1 MGKPSDASS
10 APIRFKAIDMTP
22 TAASS
27 RASRLTY
34 ERYLDFLAKAKI
46 AAGLPA
52 IGAVEE
58 NLLADILR
66 FTSTGQHLGV
76 VAAMSLNAQKT
87 SITNFRILKKLR
99 LQGWITL
106 RVGETDERFKWV
118 ELSKLALR
126 YFALHDKCLL
136 KALAHET

>member
-10 APIRFKAIDMTP
+10 APTRFKAIDMTP

-52 IGAVEE
+52 LGAVEE

>member
-1 MGKPSDASS
+1 
-10 APIRFKAIDMTP
+10 MTP

-52 IGAVEE
+52 LGAVEE

-87 SITNFRILKKLR
+87 TITNFRILKKLR

-126 YFALHDKCLL
+126 YIALHDKCLM
-136 KALAHET
+136 KALSAPT

>member
-1 MGKPSDASS
+1 
-10 APIRFKAIDMTP
+10 MTP
-22 TAASS
+22 TSAT
-27 RASRLTY
+27 RASELTY
-34 ERYLDFLAKAKI
+34 GRYLELLAMAKI
-46 AAGLPA
+46 AAALPSL
-52 IGAVEE
+52 GAVEE
-58 NLLADILR
+58 NLLVDILR

-87 SITNFRILKKLR
+87 TITNFRILKKLR

-126 YFALHDKCLL
+126 YFALHDKCLM
-136 KALAHET
+136 KALSAPT

>member
-1 MGKPSDASS
+1 
-10 APIRFKAIDMTP
+10 MTP

-34 ERYLDFLAKAKI
+34 ERYLDFLAKANI

-52 IGAVEE
+52 LGAVEE

-126 YFALHDKCLL
+126 YFALHDKCLM
-136 KALAHET
+136 KALSAPT

>member
-1 MGKPSDASS
+1 
-10 APIRFKAIDMTP
+10 MTP

-52 IGAVEE
+52 LGAVEE
-58 NLLADILR
+58 NLLVDILR

-87 SITNFRILKKLR
+87 TITNFRILKKLR

-126 YFALHDKCLL
+126 YFALHDKCLI
-136 KALAHET
+136 KALSAPT

>member
-1 MGKPSDASS
+1 
-10 APIRFKAIDMTP
+10 MTP

-46 AAGLPA
+46 AADLPSL
-52 IGAVEE
+52 GAVEE
-58 NLLADILR
+58 NLLLDILR

-126 YFALHDKCLL
+126 YFALHDKCLM
-136 KALAHET
+136 KALSAPT

>member
-1 MGKPSDASS
+1 
-10 APIRFKAIDMTP
+10 MTP

-52 IGAVEE
+52 LGAVEE

-87 SITNFRILKKLR
+87 TITNFRILKKLR

-126 YFALHDKCLL
+126 YFALHDKCLM
-136 KALAHET
+136 KALSAPT

>member
-1 MGKPSDASS
+1 
-10 APIRFKAIDMTP
+10 MTP

-126 YFALHDKCLL
+126 YFALHDKCLI
-136 KALAHET
+136 KALSAPT

>member
-1 MGKPSDASS
+1 
-10 APIRFKAIDMTP
+10 MTP

-87 SITNFRILKKLR
+87 TITNFRILKKLR

-126 YFALHDKCLL
+126 YFALHDKCLM
-136 KALAHET
+136 KALSAPT

>member
-1 MGKPSDASS
+1 
-10 APIRFKAIDMTP
+10 MTP

-52 IGAVEE
+52 LGAVEE

-87 SITNFRILKKLR
+87 TITNFRILKKLR

-136 KALAHET
+136 KALSAPT

>member
-1 MGKPSDASS
+1 
-10 APIRFKAIDMTP
+10 MTP

-52 IGAVEE
+52 LGAVEE

-126 YFALHDKCLL
+126 YFALHDKCLM
-136 KALAHET
+136 KALSAPT

>member
-1 MGKPSDASS
+1 
-10 APIRFKAIDMTP
+10 MTP

-66 FTSTGQHLGV
+66 FTSTGQHIGV

>member
-1 MGKPSDASS
+1 
-10 APIRFKAIDMTP
+10 MTP

-126 YFALHDKCLL
+126 YFALHDKCLM
-136 KALAHET
+136 KALSAPT

>member
-1 MGKPSDASS
+1 
-10 APIRFKAIDMTP
+10 MTP

-52 IGAVEE
+52 LCAVEE

-87 SITNFRILKKLR
+87 TITNFRILKKLR
-99 LQGWITL
+99 LQGWIIL

-126 YFALHDKCLL
+126 YFALHDKCLM
-136 KALAHET
+136 KALSAPT

>member
-1 MGKPSDASS
+1 
-10 APIRFKAIDMTP
+10 MTP

-46 AAGLPA
+46 AAELPA

>member
-1 MGKPSDASS
+1 
-10 APIRFKAIDMTP
+10 MTP

>member
-1 MGKPSDASS
+1 
-10 APIRFKAIDMTP
+10 MTP

-46 AAGLPA
+46 AADLPSL
-52 IGAVEE
+52 GAVEE
-58 NLLADILR
+58 NLLLDILR

-136 KALAHET
+136 KALAHDT

>member
-1 MGKPSDASS
+1 
-10 APIRFKAIDMTP
+10 MTP

-87 SITNFRILKKLR
+87 TITNFRILKKLR

-126 YFALHDKCLL
+126 YFALHDKCLI
-136 KALAHET
+136 KALSAPT

>member
-1 MGKPSDASS
+1 
-10 APIRFKAIDMTP
+10 MTP

-52 IGAVEE
+52 LGAVEE

-126 YFALHDKCLL
+126 YFALHDKCLMKVL
-136 KALAHET
+136 SAPT

>member
-1 MGKPSDASS
+1 
-10 APIRFKAIDMTP
+10 MTP

-52 IGAVEE
+52 LGAVEE
-58 NLLADILR
+58 TLLADILR

-87 SITNFRILKKLR
+87 TITNFRILKKLR

-126 YFALHDKCLL
+126 YFALHDKCLM
-136 KALAHET
+136 KALSAPT

>member
-1 MGKPSDASS
+1 
-10 APIRFKAIDMTP
+10 MTP

-87 SITNFRILKKLR
+87 TITNFRILKKLR

>member
-1 MGKPSDASS
+1 
-10 APIRFKAIDMTP
+10 MTP

-46 AAGLPA
+46 AAALPSL
-52 IGAVEE
+52 GAVEE
-58 NLLADILR
+58 NLLVDILR

-87 SITNFRILKKLR
+87 TITNFRILKKLR

-126 YFALHDKCLL
+126 YFALHDKCLM
-136 KALAHET
+136 KALSAPT

>member
-1 MGKPSDASS
+1 
-10 APIRFKAIDMTP
+10 MTP

-52 IGAVEE
+52 LGAVEE